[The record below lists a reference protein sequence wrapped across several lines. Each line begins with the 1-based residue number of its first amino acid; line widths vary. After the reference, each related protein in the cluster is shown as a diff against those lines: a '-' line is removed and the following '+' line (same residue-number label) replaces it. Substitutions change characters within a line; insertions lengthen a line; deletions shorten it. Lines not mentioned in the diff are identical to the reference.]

1 MTNEKIPTVTVDF
14 HKTFTILT
22 SSPIISFLKAQ
33 SRSTTKGIK
42 STRFS
47 IGSVDNDPSD
57 LCNPQSP
64 NTSLNGSN
72 QIFLFKKVQ
81 KRIIAKT
88 LRKVELFLKFLT
100 HVSNI
105 LLIRF
110 PFFHPCSFT

>member
-72 QIFLFKKVQ
+72 QIFLFKKVLKKNHCRIKHQ
-81 KRIIAKT
+81 KEK
-88 LRKVELFLKFLT
+88 LFEK
-100 HVSNI
+100 
-105 LLIRF
+105 
-110 PFFHPCSFT
+110 